1 MKMAKRNLGHFL
13 WQSGSALRHA
23 AIANCRHVTMIGTD
37 GIAAVY
43 PPKEPVDLDDLA
55 DMLSCIVDG
64 GIIMSK
70 TLNDPSSNNRFSSFA
85 LV

>member
-1 MKMAKRNLGHFL
+1 
-13 WQSGSALRHA
+13 
-23 AIANCRHVTMIGTD
+23 MIGTD